1 MFLTPLI
8 NADRIKR
15 TIYRLFKFRNKLSP
29 SLGNAGYT
37 SSRRLELLSTCTD
50 CCVRV
55 WWWCVRCGVCQADP
69 AHSPYLSGSRSLSNN
84 SRERMPDCRD

>member
-1 MFLTPLI
+1 MATNQEFLMFLTPLI

-37 SSRRLELLSTCTD
+37 SSRRL
-50 CCVRV
+50 
-55 WWWCVRCGVCQADP
+55 
-69 AHSPYLSGSRSLSNN
+69 N
-84 SRERMPDCRD
+84 S

>member
-1 MFLTPLI
+1 MASRDPTHDTHDTHALRVVVLIIARRAMATNQEFLMFLTPLI

-37 SSRRLELLSTCTD
+37 STH
-50 CCVRV
+50 
-55 WWWCVRCGVCQADP
+55 W
-69 AHSPYLSGSRSLSNN
+69 N
-84 SRERMPDCRD
+84 S